1 MKVFCYRIR
10 NVVDQGVSY
19 LHSQTNETTISSH
32 QQPNFI
38 IYYKP
43 NINLSIYQL

>member
-1 MKVFCYRIR
+1 MKVFCYWIR

-19 LHSQTNETTISSH
+19 LHSQTNETTISSY

-43 NINLSIYQL
+43 NIYIPIH